1 MTNGRHVRVGP
12 RHPLDTA
19 ACVSAQYLP
28 GNFFSL
34 NWDMTQTWS
43 GHGRDTMSKRI
54 FLKKK
59 KKRKKAWICMITTVN
74 RGLNSTRSL
83 LFSQTCMITAID
95 LPETSFSLSLFGRGP
110 CCLPALDWQ
119 RVTQLQPRHMSSVME
134 THWLVSDPLSLARI
148 CQLFHTLSL
157 SLSLSFKKFQKQN
170 QCNSFCF
177 YSRSRT
183 SEVVVSSG

>member
-54 FLKKK
+54 FFKKK

-83 LFSQTCMITAID
+83 LFSQTCMITTID
-95 LPETSFSLSLFGRGP
+95 LPVTSFSLSLWSWASLLASLRLAAGNP
-110 CCLPALDWQ
+110 SIALSH
-119 RVTQLQPRHMSSVME
+119 VFSYGNPSFSSFI
-134 THWLVSDPLSLARI
+134 LSL
-148 CQLFHTLSL
+148 
-157 SLSLSFKKFQKQN
+157 KKFQKQN